1 MSKNTFFFYPRFALT
16 NKSIEMNRVKNKIV
30 LVTGASKGIGA
41 EIAKEMAKE
50 GAKVVVN
57 FCKDKNGANAVVSSI
72 IKNGGTALAIQA
84 DVTQEHEVIGLFEK
98 INQQYGA
105 IDAVVNNAGVYQ
117 FEPLEMVAKK
127 EFSRQFDNNVWSL
140 FLCMQQSIKHF
151 NPAGGAIINIGSV
164 ASVKATPMTTLYSA
178 TKAAV
183 DALTQTAAKE
193 LAGKNIRVNA
203 ILPGPTE
210 TEGNPV
216 LGTAMENFI
225 VANTPLGRVGKP
237 TDLSKLAV
245 FLASEDATWI
255 TGQKIVVSGGFD

>member
-1 MSKNTFFFYPRFALT
+1 
-16 NKSIEMNRVKNKIV
+16 MNRVQNKIV

-57 FCKDKNGANAVVSSI
+57 FCKDKNGADAVVSSI
-72 IKNGGTALAIQA
+72 IENGGTALAIQT
-84 DVTQEHEVIGLFEK
+84 DVTQEQEVIGLFEK
-98 INQQYGA
+98 INQQYGT

-117 FEPLEMVAKK
+117 FEPLEMVTKK

-140 FLCMQQSIKHF
+140 FLCMQQSIKYF

-164 ASVKATPMTTLYSA
+164 ASVKPSPMTTLYSA

-210 TEGNPV
+210 TEDNPV
-216 LGTAMENFI
+216 LGTAMENFF

-245 FLASEDATWI
+245 FLASEDAAWI